1 MKVIHSHDNSG
12 NSENK
17 QPIEMLKEGQ
27 LLSLSESYPAGLILQ
42 KPYYAEYIGPGSA
55 VGGMFDL
62 QCVTIHPLGKA
73 ELSTPETLDERQN
86 AFQRRMEDIE
96 QMQLICEKDLP
107 IERAVAVLEMLT
119 QHFYQDEIQMIPNE
133 VLAKLWGFYLQRW
146 QQLGNNYR
154 PEATSHTPLP
164 SPLPLSL
171 ILPPMRWR
179 LPRWAVLLS

>member
-133 VLAKLWGFYLQRW
+133 VLAKLVGV
-146 QQLGNNYR
+146 
-154 PEATSHTPLP
+154 LP
-164 SPLPLSL
+164 STMATAWKQLSTGGRK
-171 ILPPMRWR
+171 PSSPSQSSA
-179 LPRWAVLLS
+179 PEPSFASHEVAFA

>member
-17 QPIEMLKEGQ
+17 QPIEMLKDGQ

-42 KPYYAEYIGPGSA
+42 KPYYAEYIGPGAA

-107 IERAVAVLEMLT
+107 IERAVAVLEMLS

-133 VLAKLWGFYLQRW
+133 VLAKLVGV
-146 QQLGNNYR
+146 
-154 PEATSHTPLP
+154 LP
-164 SPLPLSL
+164 STMATAWKQLSTNGHKQNT
-171 ILPPMRWR
+171 PPQSSA
-179 LPRWAVLLS
+179 PEPNFASHEVAFA